1 MDGQK
6 TAHWQTQ
13 DFLCVNVCHLTPFV
27 TISGV
32 KESRLPVSQVV
43 YSMMEWS
50 SADQKIVSRCV
61 CQLFILFFFFFLA
74 GLAFWS
80 FFLCMLRLRFAFS
93 SMPLKQNKG
102 WMGVF
107 PHKRTID
114 MFLFC
119 NYVFIF
125 SFLRCWLTFDT
136 QVHWHW
142 ENSRPETEAHWQFFV
157 LFSCMKSQ
165 QIAVLKN

>member
-61 CQLFILFFFFFLA
+61 CQLFILFFFFFGRFSL
-74 GLAFWS
+74 LK
-80 FFLCMLRLRFAFS
+80 FFLVHAQTQFCIFFHAIEAKQGVNGCFS
-93 SMPLKQNKG
+93 PQMNH
-102 WMGVF
+102 W
-107 PHKRTID
+107 
-114 MFLFC
+114 
-119 NYVFIF
+119 YVFVLQFTFLYSPF
-125 SFLRCWLTFDT
+125 SVVDLYLIHRCTDIGRIQDQRLKHTDKFLSSFPAWKVSKL
-136 QVHWHW
+136 QY
-142 ENSRPETEAHWQFFV
+142 
-157 LFSCMKSQ
+157 
-165 QIAVLKN
+165 